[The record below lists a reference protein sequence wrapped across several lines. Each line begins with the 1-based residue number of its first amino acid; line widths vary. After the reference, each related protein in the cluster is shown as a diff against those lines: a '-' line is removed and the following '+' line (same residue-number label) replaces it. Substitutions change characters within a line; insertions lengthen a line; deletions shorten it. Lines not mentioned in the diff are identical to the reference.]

1 MFQEKLNNTK
11 INFWFLVAV
20 SGFMILGG
28 IVSTVFFVRTNML
41 ANKKINEAT
50 EANRPANL
58 DLITITDS
66 SCTDCFNINTVLDYI
81 KKENVKVNSEKTLDK
96 NSEEGKALIAQY
108 SLKKLPAFVLK
119 GEFKKVT
126 TLAEFLSKTG
136 DTTEDTFVFRQT
148 GAPYTTTDTG
158 IVKGRIKLSLLTDVT
173 CTECYDV
180 TQHEVILKESF
191 GIDTVANVVDTKS
204 AAGQAM
210 IRKYGIKLV
219 PTIVI
224 AGETDEYP
232 GLKSVW
238 SQVGVVAKDGAYVFT
253 TGVPLMGTYK
263 DLTTNK
269 VITPAPP
276 TQNPPQE

>member
-11 INFWFLVAV
+11 INYWFLVAV
-20 SGFMILGG
+20 SGLMVVGG
-28 IVSTVFFVRTNML
+28 IVSIVFFVRTNLL
-41 ANKKINEAT
+41 ANKKIAEST

-58 DLITITDS
+58 ELLTVVDN
-66 SCTDCFNINTVLDYI
+66 SCKDCFNINTVLDYI

-96 NSEEGKALIAQY
+96 NSDEGKALIEQY
-108 SLKKLPAFVLK
+108 AIKKLPAFILK
-119 GEFKKVT
+119 GEFNKISN
-126 TLAEFLSKTG
+126 LAEFLSKTG
-136 DTTEDTFVFRQT
+136 DINEDIFVFRQT

-158 IVKGRIKLSLLTDVT
+158 VVKGRIILSLLTDIT

-180 TQHEVILKESF
+180 TQHEIILKESF
-191 GIDTVANVVDTKS
+191 GIDTTANVVDTKS

-210 IRKYGIKLV
+210 IRKYSIKLV

-238 SQVGVVAKDGAYVFT
+238 SQVGVVAKDGAYIFT

-276 TQNPPQE
+276 TQNSAQE

>member
-1 MFQEKLNNTK
+1 MIQEKLNNAK

-20 SGFMILGG
+20 SGLMFLGG
-28 IVSTVFFVRTNML
+28 IISIVFFVRTNML
-41 ANKKINEAT
+41 ADKKLAEYA

-58 DLITITDS
+58 DLVTIKDN
-66 SCTDCFNINTVLDYI
+66 SCKDCFNINTVVDYI
-81 KKENVKVNSEKTLDK
+81 KKENVKITSEKTLDK
-96 NSEEGKALIAQY
+96 NSDEGRAILEQY
-108 SLKKLPAFVLK
+108 TIEKLPAFVLK
-119 GEFKKVT
+119 GEFNKLSKLT
-126 TLAEFLSKTG
+126 EFFSKTG
-136 DTTEDTFVFRQT
+136 DVKDGVFVFRQT
-148 GAPYTTTDTG
+148 GAPYTAVDTG
-158 IVKGRIKLSLLTDVT
+158 KVKGRIVLSLLTDVT

-180 TQHEVILKESF
+180 TQHETILKESF
-191 GIDTVANVVDTKS
+191 GINTTANILDTKS
-204 AAGQAM
+204 APGQAM

-238 SQVGVVAKDGAYVFT
+238 SQVGIVAKDGTYIFT

-276 TQNPPQE
+276 TQAEAAQ